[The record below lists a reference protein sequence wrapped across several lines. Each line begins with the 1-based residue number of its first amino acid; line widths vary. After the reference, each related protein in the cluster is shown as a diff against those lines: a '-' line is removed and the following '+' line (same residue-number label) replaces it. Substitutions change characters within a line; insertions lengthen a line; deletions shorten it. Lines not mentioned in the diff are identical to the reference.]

1 MILVFQRKTK
11 KVNKKKKKPINP
23 FRFEDMF
30 KEIIM
35 ALGQGSW
42 KYMKMC
48 GN

>member
-1 MILVFQRKTK
+1 MLLVFQRKTK
-11 KVNKKKKKPINP
+11 KVNKKKKPINP